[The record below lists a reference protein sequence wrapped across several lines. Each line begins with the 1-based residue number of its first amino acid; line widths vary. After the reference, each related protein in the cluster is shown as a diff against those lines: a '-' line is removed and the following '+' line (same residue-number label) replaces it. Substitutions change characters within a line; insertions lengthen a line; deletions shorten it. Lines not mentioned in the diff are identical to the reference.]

1 MTTYPAAEALRKAAA
16 VPSLAHHGLTLN
28 EQTLDAFA
36 DGVSIADLSL
46 PDAPIIYVNPA
57 FERIS
62 GYDAAELIGRNCR
75 FLQGADRQQPE
86 IAQMAAAIQ
95 DRRDIDVVLRNYRK
109 DGTLFWNELRLCL
122 LPDAAG
128 NARYSLAIMRD
139 VTAGRALGDQLYRV
153 TTFDEEGLTG
163 EFRVSDG
170 GNIAFPLI
178 GNVRAGGRTSDQ
190 LATAIGDEL
199 KRRRL
204 IRDPSV
210 VVEVMNYRPIFVL
223 GEVAKPGEYAYKP
236 GMTLL
241 TAVAV
246 AGGYTYRAVTD
257 YASVVRVAENTA
269 VEGRVARQSLL
280 EPGDTVTVFERRF

>member
-1 MTTYPAAEALRKAAA
+1 MLHSTPFHHQEMPPLVPRSPATLPSKAPRSPRRFAPALF
-16 VPSLAHHGLTLN
+16 LAL
-28 EQTLDAFA
+28 
-36 DGVSIADLSL
+36 GVL
-46 PDAPIIYVNPA
+46 
-57 FERIS
+57 
-62 GYDAAELIGRNCR
+62 
-75 FLQGADRQQPE
+75 
-86 IAQMAAAIQ
+86 
-95 DRRDIDVVLRNYRK
+95 
-109 DGTLFWNELRLCL
+109 
-122 LPDAAG
+122 AAG
-128 NARYSLAIMRD
+128 CAPGRD
-139 VTAGRALGDQLYRV
+139 LQPLPEVTVSPYRFGPGDQVRV

-163 EFRVSDG
+163 EFRVSDN

-190 LATAIGDEL
+190 LGTAIADEL

-210 VVEVMNYRPIFVL
+210 VVEVVNYRPIFVL
-223 GEVAKPGEYAYKP
+223 GEVSKPGEYAYKP

-257 YASVVRVAENTA
+257 YASVVRVKDNEA
-269 VEGRVARQSLL
+269 VEGKVMRQSLL

>member
-1 MTTYPAAEALRKAAA
+1 MLSQIQTPASPTSPKRSQRRVSALF
-16 VPSLAHHGLTLN
+16 VPALLGL
-28 EQTLDAFA
+28 
-36 DGVSIADLSL
+36 G
-46 PDAPIIYVNPA
+46 
-57 FERIS
+57 
-62 GYDAAELIGRNCR
+62 
-75 FLQGADRQQPE
+75 
-86 IAQMAAAIQ
+86 
-95 DRRDIDVVLRNYRK
+95 
-109 DGTLFWNELRLCL
+109 L
-122 LPDAAG
+122 LAAG
-128 NARYSLAIMRD
+128 CTPGRD
-139 VTAGRALGDQLYRV
+139 LQPLPEVSVAPYRFGAGDQVRV